1 CSSSLAMFSGVESVG
16 TIRTPSSAEG
26 AVRTENKFQKFQNF
40 WQIVR
45 RSGRKAKCKLRVN
58 AAKLQRDSHAVDRQ
72 HIGGDVVVHLVGFG
86 IANHL
91 VKGAFHHV
99 QQALVDFA
107 FAPEKALAILDPFE
121 VADSD
126 PAGVAENIRHGE
138 NALG

>member
-1 CSSSLAMFSGVESVG
+1 MFSGVESVG

-45 RSGRKAKCKLRVN
+45 LSGRKAKCKLRVN
-58 AAKLQRDSHAVDRQ
+58 AAEFQSGGHAVDRQ
-72 HIGGDVVVHLVGFG
+72 HISGDSVVHFVGFG
-86 IANHL
+86 VANDF
-91 VKGAFHHV
+91 VEGAFHDV

-121 VADSD
+121 VADGD
-126 PAGVAENIRHGE
+126 AAGVTEDVRNGE
-138 NALG
+138 HALGVNDG